1 MRIIFNRNF
10 FLCLIT
16 AISAIISS
24 GCGYTIHGTA
34 DLPFRTIT
42 VGKIVNKTFEPG
54 LDDRFRLAI
63 ADELIRNGFSLE
75 GNAAHRIE
83 GTINT
88 FELRTLS
95 EKSGITSE
103 YEIVIKG
110 DFILSDHSGRPRALK
125 GSGLYIVSF
134 QSTERL
140 GGVMALKEKATERA
154 LKDLATELIASI
166 IYQ

>member
-1 MRIIFNRNF
+1 MRILSKSNF

-16 AISAIISS
+16 ALSVISSS

-42 VGKIVNKTFEPG
+42 VGKVVNSTFEPG
-54 LDDRFRLAI
+54 LDNRFRLAI
-63 ADELIRNGFSLE
+63 TDELIRNGFTLD
-75 GNAAHRIE
+75 GNAAHRLE
-83 GTINT
+83 GTITT

-95 EKSGITSE
+95 EKSGVTSE
-103 YEIVIKG
+103 YEVVIKG
-110 DFILSDHSGRPRALK
+110 DFILSDPTGRRKVLR

-140 GGVMALKEKATERA
+140 GSVMALKQKATERA
-154 LKDLATELIASI
+154 LKDLATELTASI
-166 IYQ
+166 IY